1 VDVDCPFCDPPA
13 ERIWIGNDLT
23 IATPDMYPAAEGH
36 TLILPRR
43 HVQSVFEL
51 TADEW
56 EELWDLVSTVRAEL
70 LSQHRPDGF
79 TVGINDGLAAGQTIA
94 HAHVHV
100 IPRHLGDVADPTGP
114 GACAESSRT
123 RRGTGK
129 AESGN
134 PTADRRR
141 RGPTRS
147 LLRRKVL
154 Q

>member
-1 VDVDCPFCDPPA
+1 MDIDCPFCDPPA

-43 HVQSVFEL
+43 HVQSVFDL

-56 EELWDLVSTVRAEL
+56 DDLWDLVATVRDEL
-70 LSQHRPDGF
+70 RSLHRPDGF

-100 IPRHLGDVADPTGP
+100 IPRHLGDVADPTG
-114 GACAESSRT
+114 GL
-123 RRGTGK
+123 RGILPDK
-129 AESGN
+129 ARYWEG
-134 PTADRRR
+134 
-141 RGPTRS
+141 
-147 LLRRKVL
+147 
-154 Q
+154 